1 MNTPAA
7 VQSPGIMTPVPHVIR
22 HLTWDT
28 HDTFTME
35 LDPGSS
41 GAFTFEPGQFNM
53 LYVHGIGEVPISISG
68 DPAQTDKIIHTVRAV
83 GNVTRGLGALRAGQK
98 IGLRGPFGSAW
109 PTEAGKGRDVVV
121 MVGGIGLAPLRPFLY
136 HMLAQRDD
144 YKRVTLYYGARTPGD
159 LLYEEQLLDWK
170 FQESFHVRTT
180 VDHAPRNWRGN
191 VGVVTRLV
199 SPVDFDAENAIAVI
213 CGPEIMMRFCV
224 RVLNQVGVTDD
235 RIYVSMERNMKC
247 GVGVCGHCQ
256 YGPRFICKDGPVYV
270 YQDIKD
276 LFERRE
282 L

>member
-1 MNTPAA
+1 MNTA
-7 VQSPGIMTPVPHVIR
+7 VAVPSPGIMTPVAHMVR
-22 HLTWDT
+22 KHTWDT

-35 LDPGSS
+35 LDPGPS
-41 GAFTFEPGQFNM
+41 GAFSFRPGQFNM
-53 LYVHGIGEVPISISG
+53 LYVHGLGEVPISISG
-68 DPAQTDKIIHTVRAV
+68 DPAHTEHIIHTVRAV
-83 GNVTRGLGALRAGQK
+83 GNVTRGLGSLRTGQM

-109 PTEAGKGRDVVV
+109 PLEAAKDRDVVV
-121 MVGGIGLAPLRPFLY
+121 MAGGIGLAPLRPFLY
-136 HMLAQRDD
+136 HLLSHRDA

-170 FQESFHVRTT
+170 YQEFFHVRTT

-199 SPVDFDAENAIAVI
+199 SPVDFDAKTAVAVI

-224 RVLNQVGVTDD
+224 RVLNSLGVTDD

-247 GVGVCGHCQ
+247 GIGLCGHCQ

-270 YQDIKD
+270 FEDIRH